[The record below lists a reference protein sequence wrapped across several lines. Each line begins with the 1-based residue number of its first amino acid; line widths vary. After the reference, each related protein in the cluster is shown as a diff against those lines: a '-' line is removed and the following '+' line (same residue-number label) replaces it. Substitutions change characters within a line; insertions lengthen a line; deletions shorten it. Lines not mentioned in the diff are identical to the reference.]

1 MQNLPQYKKLY
12 ELLRKQIREGK
23 FREGDLL
30 PSENELC
37 SLHEVTRPTVRQAL
51 DRLVIEGFIKKHKGK
66 GSIVNSLPKGIGI
79 LSLEGTSKS
88 MGQDLVTHIVEK
100 PAMKAWPEPFMFEL
114 EEEEQENGC
123 IILQR
128 QRIIDDE
135 VVLFEVTYLPALH
148 FPRFTNRSFENKSL
162 FDILRQ
168 VYQTEIT
175 GGEQKFWAIPAN
187 KSISENLHVKKGKP
201 VLHLQRKM
209 HTNKTSVNIYS
220 SIFCNTEHF
229 YLQGL
234 F

>member
-12 ELLRKQIREGK
+12 ELLRKQIREGVFK
-23 FREGDLL
+23 EGDLL

-79 LSLEGTSKS
+79 LSLESTSKS
-88 MGQDLVTHIVEK
+88 MGKDLVTHIVEK
-100 PAMKAWPEPFMFEL
+100 PAMKSWPEPFMFEL
-114 EEEEQENGC
+114 LEEEKEAGC

-128 QRIIDDE
+128 QRIIDQE
-135 VVLFEVTYLPALH
+135 VVLFEITYLPGLH
-148 FPRFTNRSFENKSL
+148 FPRFTNRSFENRSL

-168 VYQTEIT
+168 TYETEIT
-175 GGEQKFWAIPAN
+175 GGEQKLWAITAD
-187 KSISENLHVKKGKP
+187 KSISENLYIKKGKP

-209 HTNKTSVNIYS
+209 NTNKTGVNIYS
-220 SIFCNTEHF
+220 SIFCNTEHY